1 MKDSKGRRIRRAALG
16 LLLLL
21 LPPRDGIGTQH
32 RRPALAVDAA
42 DPHPAGG
49 DLLRYAPDGGPLG
62 DVGGGGGEQL
72 ELGPHEAHQGG
83 EVLLV
88 GRGVEGDGPA
98 VRAGGG
104 DDDGRRWRHGRRRI
118 GQRRRRRRWHCQL
131 VTGLIVFRCSSF
143 NKLMQKV
150 GPVARRCS

>member
-1 MKDSKGRRIRRAALG
+1 MKDPEGRGVRRAALG
-16 LLLLL
+16 LLL
-21 LPPRDGIGTQH
+21 G
-32 RRPALAVDAA
+32 LAVDAA

-49 DLLRYAPDGGPLG
+49 DLLGYAPDGGPLG

-98 VRAGGG
+98 QG
-104 DDDGRRWRHGRRRI
+104 
-118 GQRRRRRRWHCQL
+118 
-131 VTGLIVFRCSSF
+131 
-143 NKLMQKV
+143 
-150 GPVARRCS
+150 

>member
-98 VRAGGG
+98 QG
-104 DDDGRRWRHGRRRI
+104 
-118 GQRRRRRRWHCQL
+118 
-131 VTGLIVFRCSSF
+131 
-143 NKLMQKV
+143 
-150 GPVARRCS
+150 